1 MSPIAL
7 YGSVRRLSE
16 WQSRPWPPG
25 NLHPGAGDRSSK
37 AFEKKR
43 QGHQGYR
50 GGEDVA
56 KF

>member
-1 MSPIAL
+1 MGQSG
-7 YGSVRRLSE
+7 GSVSGSLGLGHLVTSI
-16 WQSRPWPPG
+16 
-25 NLHPGAGDRSSK
+25 HPGAGDRSSK

-43 QGHQGYR
+43 QGHQGYS